1 MDSPPPSAAEAGFS
15 TLHPDIIETHILTRL
30 DGPALASAA
39 CCSTTL
45 RRGSSQDHL
54 WSSICHSTWPSTA
67 SPSLSEV
74 VSTFPDGG
82 PRAFFSH
89 AFPLLAETNTLDVL
103 SSSAPPTELLS
114 AVDIHH
120 RGQLI
125 FTKLQKI
132 ETGTEWFS
140 RLPFQIDLL
149 GPKDVVSTPI
159 THPVGD
165 AACAEILEGMTLSWI
180 VIDPIGRR
188 AANLSS
194 HKPVTVQHHWLTGE
208 VQARFATILAADH
221 GHVQCGIEV
230 TWGRSEGGV
239 REVSL
244 EIEDMD
250 GMHLNGKDSV
260 VILQGAME
268 GKKGTGKNRVE
279 EGQRRHSGGYH
290 VNLSFG
296 LKGKPSA
303 PFCYPSS
310 PDFSK
315 DISSRSFYLGC
326 CVLLG
331 F

>member
-1 MDSPPPSAAEAGFS
+1 MNSPPPSAAEAGFS
-15 TLHPDIIETHILTRL
+15 TLHPDIIESHILTRL

-45 RRGSSQDHL
+45 RRGSSLDNL

-67 SPSLSEV
+67 SPSVSQV

-89 AFPLLAETNTLDVL
+89 AFPLLAEANTLVL

-125 FTKLQKI
+125 FTKLQKT
-132 ETGTEWFS
+132 ETDKDWFR
-140 RLPFQIDLL
+140 RLPFRIDLL
-149 GPKDVVSTPI
+149 EPKDVVPTPI
-159 THPVGD
+159 TYPVGD
-165 AACAEILEGMTLSWI
+165 GACAEILEGMTLSWI
-180 VIDPIGRR
+180 LIDPIGRR

-194 HKPVTVQHHWLTGE
+194 HKPVTVQRHWITGE
-208 VQARFATILAADH
+208 VQARFASILAADY
-221 GHVQCGIEV
+221 GHVQCGIVV

-244 EIEDMD
+244 EMEDMD
-250 GMHLNGKDSV
+250 GMHLNGKDSL

-268 GKKGTGKNRVE
+268 GKKGTGKKTVE
-279 EGQRRHSGGYH
+279 EGQRRYREYAEMKGERRERKLRREGA
-290 VNLSFG
+290 LDFICMAFG
-296 LKGKPSA
+296 IFINA
-303 PFCYPSS
+303 AFWCYFFC
-310 PDFSK
+310 
-315 DISSRSFYLGC
+315 R
-326 CVLLG
+326 
-331 F
+331 